1 MEFFAENL
9 SWGEDI
15 WKSHYIRDVRVLS
28 LRTHGE
34 GFVVCWFRTQVPC
47 LIYQILPEGSGPLAL
62 APCFRVETPAPS
74 ATATPEF
81 LTLGKVPLCALIFET
96 SGCHYAALMVWKAL
110 YVDQDGLEVPEV
122 HPPLPPECWNQTLSA
137 PRSPTTDSRISDFNS
152 ASKWFEFQT
161 LKLCAFFV

>member
-1 MEFFAENL
+1 METQSQTGHDPKPRLWSPLTAASLTPDRGKAAMGLPKRASAF
-9 SWGEDI
+9 S
-15 WKSHYIRDVRVLS
+15 VL
-28 LRTHGE
+28 
-34 GFVVCWFRTQVPC
+34 
-47 LIYQILPEGSGPLAL
+47 ILPEGSGPLAL